1 MNFAFLTFLHKTF
14 IYYKSQSIAYYAV
27 TWQIEETRNMRRLK
41 SHKHEQEDEAFQ
53 QYLHVIGAII
63 DELNEQMEE
72 VD

>member
-1 MNFAFLTFLHKTF
+1 
-14 IYYKSQSIAYYAV
+14 
-27 TWQIEETRNMRRLK
+27 MRISK